1 MESTIEDQKFNTYC
15 QLVLYS
21 SLVILAAY
29 VIVLCRVY
37 KGSQYLFLYIMCLM
51 LLISNVCAILSNLA
65 MKVWYKDP
73 TKIDPYLYLETT
85 SAFIRDALFNLA
97 HWIFCFRYWVIAVE
111 MEALL
116 NYQVISEQTRARYK
130 TFDFVIIMLDVVMP
144 MWYSIMYC
152 LLNIKEG
159 NDIMPSFSLQV
170 QYILALYSRGLLLVL
185 SASFLADSIFRIK
198 KSILKVDNTHQLN
211 KRSFMAYLL
220 VLFIF
225 IFSTFCYYVAITF
238 GQFH

>member
-1 MESTIEDQKFNTYC
+1 MF
-15 QLVLYS
+15 YS

-29 VIVLCRVY
+29 VIVLYRVY
-37 KGSQYLFLYIMCLM
+37 KGSQYLFLYIISLM

-65 MKVWYKDP
+65 MKVWFKDP
-73 TKIDPYLYLETT
+73 AQIDPYLYLETT

-116 NYQVISEQTRARYK
+116 NYKVISEQTRARYK
-130 TFDFVIIMLDVVMP
+130 TFDFVVIVLDVLMP
-144 MWYSIMYC
+144 LWYSIMYC
-152 LLNIKEG
+152 TVNYKQVNKIT
-159 NDIMPSFSLQV
+159 PSYSLQI

-185 SASFLADSIFRIK
+185 SASLLTDSIFRIK